1 MRGCLSSL
9 CKEPDRPDRRGD
21 QRDQMTATRRD
32 IQNVPV
38 LSSSQERLGRGKSLR
53 DAESNGK
60 PKIMNRVFRTILG
73 SMGGAVLLSIA
84 LSACGTVPPAPVAAV
99 HRNDPP
105 AGESSVVQSLHRQLR
120 ERDKRIEELE
130 SQLNVLKLI
139 DQDVETRKKPNR
151 PPVTLKPIE

>member
-1 MRGCLSSL
+1 M
-9 CKEPDRPDRRGD
+9 
-21 QRDQMTATRRD
+21 
-32 IQNVPV
+32 
-38 LSSSQERLGRGKSLR
+38 SLR

-60 PKIMNRVFRTILG
+60 PKIMKRVLRTILG
-73 SMGGAVLLSIA
+73 SMGSAVLLAIT

-99 HRNDPP
+99 HRNDAS

-139 DQDVETRKKPNR
+139 DQEVETRKKPSR
-151 PPVTLKPIE
+151 PPATLTPIE